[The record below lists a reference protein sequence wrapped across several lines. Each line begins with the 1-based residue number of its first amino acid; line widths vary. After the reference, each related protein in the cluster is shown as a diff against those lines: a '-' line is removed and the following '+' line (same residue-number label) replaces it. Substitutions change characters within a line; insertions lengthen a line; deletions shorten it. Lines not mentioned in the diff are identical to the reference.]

1 MSRHASMNR
10 IFRLVWSQVTQAWV
24 AVPEVSR
31 GRGKSARSKLIS
43 AAALGL
49 LGTLN
54 AHAGPTG
61 AQVTAGAGAVTQS
74 GAMTTITQSSQ
85 NLSLNWKSFNIAP
98 TETVNFVQ
106 PSATA
111 IAVNRIADTNGSQ
124 ILGRLN
130 ANGQVFLIN
139 PNGVLFGAGAQVN
152 VGGLVASTLDL
163 NDASL
168 SSNSRTFGGNDMSGT
183 SGMGSVV
190 NLGSLNATGSAGT
203 GGYVALLGHSVS
215 NQGSISAPQ
224 GTVALGS
231 GSAATLTFQNNSL
244 VKMQIDQSL
253 LNNLTE
259 NGGVIR
265 ADGGLVLMSAGAKDA
280 LLASVVNNTGVIE
293 ARTVANHAGSIVL
306 LGGMAA
312 GTVNVGGTLDASA
325 PNGGNGGF
333 IETSAAHVKV
343 ANAASISTA
352 APQGQVGTW
361 LIDPNDFTI
370 AASGGDISGA
380 TLSANLASGS
390 VVLQSNSGQAAGAGN
405 LNVNDAVSW
414 SANTALTLTASNNV
428 NVNAN
433 ITATGNS
440 AGLAIN
446 PNTANGGVAASGA
459 GLLNLSNGA
468 AITLSGTA
476 PSLAIAGTAYTVI
489 NSLGAAGSST
499 ASDLQGMKGDLT
511 LHYALGSNI
520 DASATASWNA
530 GAGFTPVGYTSAG
543 ATTFTGIFDGLG
555 HTISNLTIIRPGAAD
570 VGLFGA
576 AANYAEIRN
585 VGLLGGRVVGGAG
598 TGGLL
603 GTAITASISNSYN
616 TGTVSGAAGTGGLAG
631 VITTGGISSSYT
643 TGTVS
648 GAAGTGGL
656 VGVLTTGSISDSYN
670 SANVTGNAGTG
681 GLVGVLTTGNISGS
695 YTTGNISGAAG
706 TGGVSGVMTTGSISD
721 SYTTGNVVGA
731 AGTGGLA
738 GGITT
743 GTVSSSF
750 TTGTVVGAA
759 GTSSLAGT
767 SPAGS
772 ISNSFAVSAGQTI
785 DFAALSTSGKW
796 MLSASGM
803 PVLKSLVKSF
813 TITAQDFSKTY
824 DSLGYA
830 GGNGVSSS
838 DPYQSYLTG
847 TLSYTGTSQNA
858 RNAGSYA
865 ITPGGLSSANSQYL
879 VSYVSGTL
887 TINPRV
893 LSVTA
898 TGVDKVYDGT
908 TTASVALSDNRIA
921 GDVFTL
927 SLKPS
932 TTGSATSGAF
942 ISMTGGGSVI
952 IQSVTGSSGANFAD
966 KNAGVD
972 KTVFVA
978 GIQVQG
984 QDAGNYVANTTALS
998 TASIT
1003 PKALTVVAIGQ
1014 NKVYDG
1020 STTDLLTLSSS
1031 GIVKGDNLQ
1040 LNGSGAF
1047 VDANAGTAKAVAV
1060 TGIVATGGDAGN
1072 YTLNN
1077 TSASTIA
1084 SITPKV
1090 ITVLASGTDK
1100 IYDGNTSDEVSLS
1113 SSGVLAQDINDVQF
1127 TGASAFTNKNAGV
1140 GKVVAVSGIS
1150 ASGSQSGNYTLK
1162 SSTATAYATVSAKSI
1177 LVDATGSDKVYDGTS
1192 KSVVSLGSDGLISG
1206 DSVKFASS
1214 SAVFSDKN
1222 VAEEKAVIVSGI
1234 TLSGTDAK
1242 NYMANTTALSTA
1254 SITPKVL
1261 MVLAVGQNKVYD
1273 GSTTD
1278 VLTLSTSGVV
1288 KGDNLLLNGNGAFAD
1303 ANAGTL
1309 KTVNVTGINLTGSD
1323 AGNYSLSS
1331 TVASTIANITP
1342 KIITVL
1348 ASGTDKVYDGN
1359 TSDVVSLSSSGVL
1372 TQDLSNVLFTGASAF
1387 TNKNVGVGKVVAV
1400 SNISASGSQSGN
1412 YKVTNSTAT
1421 AYATVTAKSIV
1432 VDATG
1437 SDKVYDGTTKD
1448 VVSLSSDGV
1457 VSGDTVKFAS
1467 TSAVFSDK
1475 NVAEEK
1481 AVTVSGI
1488 TLSGT
1493 DARNYVA
1500 NTSAFSTASITPK
1513 SIAVTATGGSMV
1525 YDATL
1530 NALVTLAGSGVVKG
1544 DAISFT
1550 SATALMDNKNVGVG
1564 KLVTVSG
1571 ISALGS
1577 DALNYQL
1584 SNTSATAKTTV
1595 TPLLITVTATGK
1607 DKTFDGTTTD
1617 TVSLQSL
1624 GVIDGDTLS
1633 FTSTSAKFS
1642 NNAVGVDKVVTVSG
1656 VSAIGAD
1663 AANYKLV
1670 NKTATTWATIMP
1682 K

>member
-1 MSRHASMNR
+1 MKRHGAMNR
-10 IFRLVWSQVTQAWV
+10 IFRLVWSQVSQAWV

-31 GRGKSARSKLIS
+31 GRGKSTRSKLIS
-43 AAALGL
+43 VAMLSL
-49 LGTLN
+49 LGGLN
-54 AHAGPTG
+54 AQAAPTG
-61 AQVTAGAGAVTQS
+61 AQVTAGAGSVTQTGS
-74 GAMTTITQSSQ
+74 TTTITQSSP
-85 NLSLNWKSFNIAP
+85 NLSLNWKTFNIAP

-111 IAVNRIADTNGSQ
+111 IAVNRIYDTNGSQ

-163 NDASL
+163 SDASL
-168 SSNSRTFGGNDMSGT
+168 NSNSRSFSGT
-183 SGMGSVV
+183 GTGSIV
-190 NLGSLNATGSAGT
+190 NLGTLNATGSAGT
-203 GGYVALLGHSVS
+203 GGFVALLGNSVS
-215 NQGSISAPQ
+215 NQGSISAPL
-224 GTVALGS
+224 GTVALGA

-244 VKMQIDQSL
+244 VKLQIDQSV
-253 LNNLTE
+253 LNNLTD
-259 NGGVIR
+259 NGGVIH
-265 ADGGLVLMSAGAKDA
+265 ASGGLVLMSAGAKDA

-293 ARTVANHAGSIVL
+293 ARSVTNHAGSIVL

-312 GTVNVGGTLDASA
+312 GTVNVAGTLDASA
-325 PNGGNGGF
+325 PNGGNGGL
-333 IETSAAHVKV
+333 IETSAAKVKI
-343 ANAASISTA
+343 ASATNITTA
-352 APQGQVGTW
+352 APQGKVGTW
-361 LIDPNDFTI
+361 LIDPNDFTV

-380 TLSANLASGS
+380 TLSANLASSS

-414 SANTALTLTASNNV
+414 SANTALTLTATNNV

-433 ITATGNS
+433 VSATGNS
-440 AGLAIN
+440 AGLLIN
-446 PNTANGGVAASGA
+446 PNTTNGGVAASGT
-459 GLLNLSNGA
+459 GQFNLNNGA
-468 AITLSGTA
+468 AITLSGAT

-530 GAGFTPVGYTSAG
+530 GAGFSPVGYTSAG

-555 HTISNLTIIRPGAAD
+555 HTISNLTINRQGAAD

-585 VGLLGGRVVGGAG
+585 IGLLGGSVVGGAG

-603 GTAITASISNSYN
+603 GTAVTASISNSYN

-656 VGVLTTGSISDSYN
+656 IGVLTTGSISDSYN

-681 GLVGVLTTGNISGS
+681 GLVGVLTTGNVSGS
-695 YTTGNISGAAG
+695 YTTGNVTGAAG

-803 PVLKSLVKSF
+803 PILKSLVKSF
-813 TITAQDFSKTY
+813 TITAQDATKAY
-824 DSLGYA
+824 DSLGFL
-830 GGNGVSSS
+830 GGNGVSYS

-847 TLSYTGTSQNA
+847 TVSYSGTSQNA
-858 RNAGSYA
+858 RNAGSYV
-865 ITPGGLSSANSQYL
+865 ITPGGLSSTNSQY
-879 VSYVSGTL
+879 VVTYVSGTL
-887 TINPRV
+887 TINPRA
-893 LSVTA
+893 LTVTA
-898 TGVDKVYDGT
+898 TGLNKVYDGT

-921 GDVFTL
+921 GDVL
-927 SLKPS
+927 SLSLAPS
-932 TTGSATSGAF
+932 TTGSATSGSF
-942 ISMTGGGSVI
+942 ISMTDSNGVI
-952 IQSVTGSSGANFAD
+952 TQSVTGTSGANFAD
-966 KNAGVD
+966 KNVALG
-972 KTVFVA
+972 KTVFVV

-1003 PKALTVVAIGQ
+1003 PKALTVVAVGQ

-1020 STTDLLTLSSS
+1020 STTDLLNLSSS
-1031 GIVKGDNLQ
+1031 GI
-1040 LNGSGAF
+1040 
-1047 VDANAGTAKAVAV
+1047 
-1060 TGIVATGGDAGN
+1060 
-1072 YTLNN
+1072 
-1077 TSASTIA
+1077 
-1084 SITPKV
+1084 
-1090 ITVLASGTDK
+1090 
-1100 IYDGNTSDEVSLS
+1100 
-1113 SSGVLAQDINDVQF
+1113 
-1127 TGASAFTNKNAGV
+1127 
-1140 GKVVAVSGIS
+1140 
-1150 ASGSQSGNYTLK
+1150 
-1162 SSTATAYATVSAKSI
+1162 
-1177 LVDATGSDKVYDGTS
+1177 
-1192 KSVVSLGSDGLISG
+1192 
-1206 DSVKFASS
+1206 
-1214 SAVFSDKN
+1214 
-1222 VAEEKAVIVSGI
+1222 
-1234 TLSGTDAK
+1234 
-1242 NYMANTTALSTA
+1242 
-1254 SITPKVL
+1254 
-1261 MVLAVGQNKVYD
+1261 
-1273 GSTTD
+1273 
-1278 VLTLSTSGVV
+1278 V

-1303 ANAGTL
+1303 ANVGTA
-1309 KTVNVTGINLTGSD
+1309 KAVAVKGIYATGGD
-1323 AGNYSLSS
+1323 AKNYTLNNTS
-1331 TVASTIANITP
+1331 ASASANITP
-1342 KIITVL
+1342 KSITVT

-1372 TQDLSNVLFTGASAF
+1372 TQDSSNVLFTGASAF
-1387 TNKNVGVGKVVAV
+1387 TNKNAGVGKVVAV

-1412 YKVTNSTAT
+1412 YKVTNSSAT
-1421 AYATVTAKSIV
+1421 AYATVTAKNLTVAASGSNKTYDGSTTDSVILTSNGV
-1432 VDATG
+1432 VSGDTVNFASSSAVFNDKNVGSAKTVTVSGISLSGTDAKNYTNNASASSTATITAKGLTVVAVGQNKVYDGNTTDLVSLSSTGVVKGDNLLLNGNGAFADANAGTAKTVNVTGISLAGNDAGNYSLNSTVASTTANIAQKVITVQALGADKTYDGNTSDVVSLSSTGVLAQDLSNVQFNAASAFTNKNVGVGKAVVVNNISASGSQSANYKVSNSSATAYATVTAKTLVVNATG

-1448 VVSLSSDGV
+1448 VVSLSSNGV
-1457 VSGDTVKFAS
+1457 VSGDTVNFAS
-1467 TSAVFSDK
+1467 TNAVFTDK
-1475 NVAEEK
+1475 NVANDK
-1481 AVTVSGI
+1481 SVTVSGI
-1488 TLSGT
+1488 SLSGK
-1493 DARNYVA
+1493 DAGNYAYNASALTTA
-1500 NTSAFSTASITPK
+1500 NITPK

-1530 NALVTLAGSGVVKG
+1530 NAAVSLASSGLVKG
-1544 DAISFT
+1544 DSVNFT
-1550 SATALMDNKNVGVG
+1550 SAAALMDNKNVGVG

-1584 SNTSATAKTTV
+1584 SNTSATAKATV
-1595 TPLLITVTATGK
+1595 TPRLITVVATGN

-1624 GVIDGDTLS
+1624 GVIAGDSLS
-1633 FTSTSAKFS
+1633 FTSTSAKFANS
-1642 NNAVGVDKVVTVSG
+1642 AVGVNKVVTVSG
-1656 VSAIGAD
+1656 VRDLGAD
-1663 AANYKLV
+1663 AANYTVV
-1670 NKTATTWATIMP
+1670 NQTVTTVATITP
-1682 K
+1682 KQ